1 MHHLTISLQSPIRSN
16 GFSPYQIVLQNPRLF
31 HTIFPDVLQYS
42 RRNHFSIFNC
52 RGVEFSAPKRCLNS
66 LSLADNGSVDDERL
80 RSCVAMKNVDVATL
94 GNLCVD
100 IVLNVPKLPP
110 KSFQERLAYMEELSK
125 SPPDKQ
131 YWEAGGNCNM
141 AIAAARLGLHCVAIG
156 HVGDEMY
163 GRFLLDVLHDEG
175 IGTVGMSDLNDNVD
189 SSSAAYETLL
199 CWVLVDPFHRHG
211 FCRWDS
217 IFFYPGP
224 RGKTQVTGTPEEQRA
239 LDKFLRMSDVLLLTS
254 KEQYW
259 ETGGNCNM
267 AIASARLGLHC
278 VAIGYVAIGHA
289 GDEIWDNIFFYP
301 GPRGKTQVTG
311 TPEEQRALDKFLR
324 MSDVLLLT
332 SKEDESLTGIGN
344 PILAA
349 QELLRKRVRT
359 KWVIVKMGAKG
370 SILITMSNIS
380 CAPAFKETPTMTQLW
395 HSVQPVDLDTI
406 DSSPGQEF
414 SLETEHEQ
422 FGYRKLRAFAQNLN
436 SYVSYLLGL
445 KYSVSCFLRLLLGKL
460 ALGYRKL
467 RAFAQNL
474 NSYVSYLLGLKYSVS
489 CFLRLLLGKL
499 ALVDLHGLNHQEK
512 LAFWINTYNSCMMN
526 AFLEHGIPENPELVV
541 ALMQKVFPIQPILP
555 FMHLYCHILV
565 WKHVV
570 RKGDAVVNATCGNA
584 YDTLV
589 MLKMVADQS
598 KRGRVYGMDVQ
609 KVAIESTSSLLD

>member
-1 MHHLTISLQSPIRSN
+1 ELDSGHGRCKDELKEFERQDVKYCEDLKHMKQKIKKLDEKDDKDSTMITNITKDHGASIDDLETILVPLAHHLRPML
-16 GFSPYQIVLQNPRLF
+16 
-31 HTIFPDVLQYS
+31 
-42 RRNHFSIFNC
+42 
-52 RGVEFSAPKRCLNS
+52 LNS
-66 LSLADNGSVDDERL
+66 WKER
-80 RSCVAMKNVDVATL
+80 SKVAFTKNAKKMK
-94 GNLCVD
+94 C
-100 IVLNVPKLPP
+100 
-110 KSFQERLAYMEELSK
+110 
-125 SPPDKQ
+125 
-131 YWEAGGNCNM
+131 
-141 AIAAARLGLHCVAIG
+141 
-156 HVGDEMY
+156 
-163 GRFLLDVLHDEG
+163 LLDNL
-175 IGTVGMSDLNDNVD
+175 
-189 SSSAAYETLL
+189 
-199 CWVLVDPFHRHG
+199 
-211 FCRWDS
+211 
-217 IFFYPGP
+217 
-224 RGKTQVTGTPEEQRA
+224 QQR
-239 LDKFLRMSDVLLLTS
+239 LDKPFLNMQLYEKALNLFEDDQSTL
-254 KEQYW
+254 QYW

-278 VAIGYVAIGHA
+278 VAIGYV

-332 SKEDESLTGIGN
+332 SKEAKSLTSIGN

-349 QELLRKRVRT
+349 QELLRKGVRT

-422 FGYRKLRAFAQNLN
+422 
-436 SYVSYLLGL
+436 
-445 KYSVSCFLRLLLGKL
+445 
-460 ALGYRKL
+460 
-467 RAFAQNL
+467 
-474 NSYVSYLLGLKYSVS
+474 
-489 CFLRLLLGKL
+489 
-499 ALVDLHGLNHQEK
+499 
-512 LAFWINTYNSCMMN
+512 
-526 AFLEHGIPENPELVV
+526 
-541 ALMQKVFPIQPILP
+541 
-555 FMHLYCHILV
+555 V

-570 RKGDAVVNATCGNA
+570 RKGDAVVDATCGNG

>member
-211 FCRWDS
+211 FCSRADFCKEPAFSWLSKLS
-217 IFFYPGP
+217 IEVKMAIKQSKLLFCNGYGFDELSPCLIISVLDYAVEVGTAILFDPGP
-224 RGKTQVTGTPEEQRA
+224 RGKTLVTGTPEEQRA

-254 KEQYW
+254 
-259 ETGGNCNM
+259 
-267 AIASARLGLHC
+267 
-278 VAIGYVAIGHA
+278 
-289 GDEIWDNIFFYP
+289 
-301 GPRGKTQVTG
+301 
-311 TPEEQRALDKFLR
+311 EEA
-324 MSDVLLLT
+324 
-332 SKEDESLTGIGN
+332 ESLTGIGN

-349 QELLRKRVRT
+349 QELLRKGVRT

-380 CAPAFKETPTMTQLW
+380 CAPAFKVPFIMLICA
-395 HSVQPVDLDTI
+395 H
-406 DSSPGQEF
+406 G
-414 SLETEHEQ
+414 
-422 FGYRKLRAFAQNLN
+422 
-436 SYVSYLLGL
+436 SYE
-445 KYSVSCFLRLLLGKL
+445 C
-460 ALGYRKL
+460 
-467 RAFAQNL
+467 
-474 NSYVSYLLGLKYSVS
+474 
-489 CFLRLLLGKL
+489 
-499 ALVDLHGLNHQEK
+499 LHD
-512 LAFWINTYNSCMMN
+512 
-526 AFLEHGIPENPELVV
+526 
-541 ALMQKVFPIQPILP
+541 
-555 FMHLYCHILV
+555 HLFEVI
-565 WKHVV
+565 
-570 RKGDAVVNATCGNA
+570 
-584 YDTLV
+584 
-589 MLKMVADQS
+589 
-598 KRGRVYGMDVQ
+598 
-609 KVAIESTSSLLD
+609 